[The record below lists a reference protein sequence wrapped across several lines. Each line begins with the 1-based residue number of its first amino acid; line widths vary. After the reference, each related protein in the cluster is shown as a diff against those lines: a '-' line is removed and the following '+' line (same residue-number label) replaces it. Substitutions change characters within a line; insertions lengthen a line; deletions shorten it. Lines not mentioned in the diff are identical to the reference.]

1 MLRWICNRYYHVR
14 HSRFLKVTIHRL
26 LIFLFVLSAT
36 GLAVA
41 EDVSTSEFTPVLPK
55 RELYDQG
62 RWIYEQNCMICH
74 GRDGDGKGELA
85 AATVPKPRPFASG
98 VFKFHTTPSGKM
110 PTNDDLRR
118 TVTGGLAG
126 TAMGMFN
133 KFPPDDLE
141 AVIEYVKSFSRKWR
155 KTVNYG
161 PPLPEPVMPEWFAK
175 ENELKA
181 HAAKGSLVFGSTCMI
196 CHGAEGAGDGP
207 ALPALKDMWGEPA
220 KPADLREQWLR
231 RGTDIKDVYWALMT
245 GRDGTPMISYAEIL
259 SDEQRWDL
267 VAFIQTLRTKKA
279 EATTASQ

>member
-1 MLRWICNRYYHVR
+1 MPKWDRLKHLARLWI
-14 HSRFLKVTIHRL
+14 FA
-26 LIFLFVLSAT
+26 LILAT
-36 GLAVA
+36 STLAV
-41 EDVSTSEFTPVLPK
+41 SEPAATDFTPVLPR

-98 VFKFHTTPSGKM
+98 FFKFHATPAGKL

-133 KFPPDDLE
+133 KFNPDDLE

-155 KTVNYG
+155 KPINYA

-181 HAAKGSLVFGSTCMI
+181 HAARGSLVFGSTCMI

-207 ALPALKDMWGEPA
+207 AVAVLKDMWGEPA
-220 KPADLREQWLR
+220 KPADLREAWLR

-259 SDEQRWDL
+259 SEEQRWDV
-267 VAFIQTLRTKKA
+267 VAFIQTLRWKRA
-279 EATTASQ
+279 AATPAK

>member
-1 MLRWICNRYYHVR
+1 M
-14 HSRFLKVTIHRL
+14 SRLPA
-26 LIFLFVLSAT
+26 LIIILTAA
-36 GLAVA
+36 GLGWA
-41 EDVSTSEFTPVLPK
+41 EEKPTPEFTPVLPK

-98 VFKFHTTPSGKM
+98 VFKFHTTPAGKM

-126 TAMGMFN
+126 TAMGMFD
-133 KFPPDDLE
+133 KFPKDDLD

-155 KTVNYG
+155 KPVNYA
-161 PPLPEPVMPEWFAK
+161 PPLPEPVMPDWFAK
-175 ENELKA
+175 ENEVKA
-181 HAAKGSLVFGSTCMI
+181 HAAKGGLVFGSTCMI

-207 ALPALKDMWGEPA
+207 AVPTLKDMWGEPI
-220 KPADLREQWLR
+220 KPADLREAWLR

-245 GRDGTPMISYAEIL
+245 GRDGTPMVSYAEVL
-259 SDEQRWDL
+259 NEEQRWDV
-267 VAFIQTLRTKKA
+267 VAFIQSLRTKKA
-279 EATTASQ
+279 AATTASK